1 MGCFFSVNG
10 AEARRPKVLA
20 LLPQNR
26 VLAETDFP
34 YSRRSDPV
42 ADMPAAVAT
51 IEVCLMQEWGV
62 DQLGLR
68 RRLWRTVSA
77 LYERC
82 ELSERLPETVQDA
95 MLTAGMD

>member
-34 YSRRSDPV
+34 YPRRSDPV
-42 ADMPAAVAT
+42 ADRPAAVAT

-82 ELSERLPETVQDA
+82 ELSERLPETVHDA

>member
-42 ADMPAAVAT
+42 ADRPAAVAT
-51 IEVCLMQEWGV
+51 IEVCLMQE
-62 DQLGLR
+62 
-68 RRLWRTVSA
+68 
-77 LYERC
+77 
-82 ELSERLPETVQDA
+82 
-95 MLTAGMD
+95 